1 MLQFTTDESLQFAL
15 AHHRAGRLAEA
26 EAIYRQVIAD
36 DAQNP
41 QALNLLGALA
51 MQTGRL
57 PQAIDLLGRA
67 VAARP
72 QAASF
77 HCNLGEACRRME
89 RLDEAVAHF
98 RRAIDVDPTLA
109 MAHNNL
115 GLALGE
121 QGEFE
126 SAAEAFRTAIRL
138 QPGCAPFHSNLGNV
152 LKELGELDS
161 AVDELRHAIELDPN
175 SAEAHNN
182 LGVALAAKDLPD
194 QAVEC
199 YLRAIQ
205 LNPRYG
211 DAFTNL
217 GNALF
222 TSGDYDR
229 AVAACRRG
237 VSMAPDSPHAH
248 WNLAV
253 ALLRTGNFEAGWP
266 EHEWRLK
273 TKLKFPQR
281 PFPQPQWLGEPIE
294 GRTILLHAEQGF
306 GDAIQYVRYVRLVA
320 ERGARVILECHPE
333 LRRLFDRFPGTEQ
346 VISRGEPLPD
356 FECHSPLASL
366 PFACR
371 TRLQTIP
378 ADVPYL
384 LPEPERERSW
394 SAKLGPRRRPRVGVV
409 WAGNP
414 THPNDGV
421 RSIALSRLAPLAAAN
436 VEFHSLQKGPAVSQ
450 IASAPDALRPID
462 HHHGLTD
469 YVDTA
474 ALISCLDLV
483 IAVDTSVA
491 HLCGALGVN
500 TWVLLPFVA
509 DCRWLVARNDSPWY
523 PTMRLFRQTKRGRWD
538 EAINAMAEALVAW
551 AGSAARNSLTYPRRT
566 GGAISKSL

>member
-26 EAIYRQVIAD
+26 EAIYRQVIAGD
-36 DAQNP
+36 SRHP

-57 PQAIDLLGRA
+57 PLAADLLGRA
-67 VAARP
+67 IAARP

-89 RLDEAVAHF
+89 QHDEAIVHF
-98 RRAIDVDPTLA
+98 RRAIAIDPNLA

-115 GLALGE
+115 GLTLGE
-121 QGEFE
+121 KGELE
-126 SAAEAFRTAIRL
+126 AAAEAFRTALQL
-138 QPGCAPFHSNLGNV
+138 QPTCAPFHSNLGNV
-152 LKELGELDS
+152 LKESGDLE
-161 AVDELRHAIELDPN
+161 AAIAELRHAIELDPS

-194 QAVEC
+194 QAIEC
-199 YLRAIQ
+199 YLRAIG
-205 LNPRYG
+205 LNGSYG

-229 AVAACRRG
+229 AVAACRKG
-237 VSMAPDSPHAH
+237 VALAPDSPHAH

-281 PFPQPQWLGEPIE
+281 PFHQPQWLGERIE
-294 GRTILLHAEQGF
+294 GRTVLLHAEQGF
-306 GDAIQYVRYVRLVA
+306 GDAIQYVRYVRLVSD
-320 ERGARVILECHPE
+320 RGARVILECHPE
-333 LRRLFDRFPGTEQ
+333 LRRQFDKFPGTEQ
-346 VISRGEPLPD
+346 VISRGQPLPD
-356 FECHSPLASL
+356 FDYHSPLASL

-371 TRLQTIP
+371 TKLETIP

-384 LPEPERERSW
+384 LAKPELKQSW
-394 SAKLGPRRRPRVGVV
+394 ARTLGPSDRPRVGIV

-421 RSIALSRLAPLAAAN
+421 RSIALRQLAPLANAG
-436 VEFHSLQKGPAVSQ
+436 VEFHSLQKGLAVSQ
-450 IASAPDALRPID
+450 IADAPCELSPID
-462 HHHGLTD
+462 HHRELND
-469 YVDTA
+469 YVNTA

-491 HLCGALGVN
+491 HLAGALGAQ
-500 TWVLLPFVA
+500 TWVLLPFVS
-509 DCRWLVARNDSPWY
+509 DCRWLVAREDSPWY
-523 PTMRLFRQTKRGRWD
+523 PTMRLFRQQKRGSWD
-538 EAINAMAEALVAW
+538 EPIDSLADALTEW
-551 AGSAARNSLTYPRRT
+551 AKSRSQRSAR
-566 GGAISKSL
+566 